1 VLTQL
6 GVTGAQWTASAVACP
21 DGGTTRTV
29 TATADRFTGAL
40 DARLHA
46 PSPTV
51 AGPRLYAYRTGD
63 TGVAVRAHDDSLI
76 VTATTPCQ

>member
-1 VLTQL
+1 VDRVRRGLPRRRHDPY
-6 GVTGAQWTASAVACP
+6 G
-21 DGGTTRTV
+21 D
-29 TATADRFTGAL
+29 ATADRFTGAL

-46 PSPTV
+46 PAPTV